1 MPMMRTFT
9 TLSRAKPRLRNNTA
23 LSRAPMRS
31 DLPSMDFMD
40 AVCPSPAVLSTGRI
54 DAPLAAGYIDG
65 NPAGEVA
72 EWLNA
77 VVC

>member
-1 MPMMRTFT
+1 MPIMRTLT
-9 TLSRAKPRLRNNTA
+9 TLSRARPRLRKSTA

-40 AVCPSPAVLSTGRI
+40 AICPESAALSTGGI
-54 DAPLAAGYIDG
+54 DDPFTARYIARS
-65 NPAGEVA
+65 PAGEVA

>member
-1 MPMMRTFT
+1 
-9 TLSRAKPRLRNNTA
+9 
-23 LSRAPMRS
+23 
-31 DLPSMDFMD
+31 MDFMD
-40 AVCPSPAVLSTGRI
+40 SVCPSPVALSTGRI
-54 DAPLAAGYIDG
+54 DAPLAAGYIAA